1 MCGII
6 GAVSSRDVVPLLLD
20 GLQRLEYRGY
30 DSAGIATINQDG
42 EFSRTRCAGRVKALI
57 DMIGNGHAISGT
69 TAVGHTRWATHG
81 APSTI
86 NAHPI
91 IANQRI
97 AVVCNGV
104 IENYEQLRETHRKD
118 GIDFESETDTEVIAH
133 EMVHY
138 INRGE
143 KFIDAMQRTVERL
156 SGSYSIAAI
165 SVSDPST
172 IAVARQ
178 GSPLI
183 IGMGNDELFVASDMI
198 ALADI
203 AHSAIVLEN
212 GDVAQISFSNSVQV
226 YDVHGHQVERERL
239 PLELRADPISLIGY
253 SHYMQK
259 EIFEQGTA
267 VAETLENRIA
277 SNRLLEKQTFGYAA
291 EDVFDQVQAVQII
304 ACGTSYY
311 AGLVAENWLE
321 SFGMPCRAEIASE
334 FRYRDHAVPENAL
347 VIAISQ
353 SGETA
358 DTLAAL
364 DEARR
369 IGYSH
374 SLAITNSPFSSLVR
388 ASDLVLQTHAGPEI
402 AVASTKAFTTQ
413 LVSLLLVGIAL
424 ARRQGLSE
432 SDEAHIIEELRALP
446 SRIDRTLELDG
457 RIAQLAS
464 EFADKDHA
472 LFLGRGAHFPI
483 AMEGALKLKE
493 ISYIH
498 AEAYPAG
505 ELKHGPLALVD
516 SRVPTVAV
524 APNNSLLNKLKANIQ
539 EVRAR
544 KGRLFVF
551 SDSGA
556 PITGDDLIEI
566 VRIASSGEYTSPILH
581 AVALQLLAYH
591 AAVIKG
597 TDIDRPRNLAKSV
610 TVE

>member
-6 GAVSSRDVVPLLLD
+6 GAVSTRDVVPLLLD
-20 GLQRLEYRGY
+20 GMRRLEYRGY
-30 DSAGIATINQDG
+30 DSAGIAAIGSNGQ
-42 EFSRTRCAGRVKALI
+42 FSRTRCAGRVETLAE
-57 DMIGNGHAISGT
+57 MINNGHTISGT

-81 APSTI
+81 APSTD
-86 NAHPI
+86 NAHPL
-91 IANQRI
+91 IADRQI

-104 IENYEQLRETHRKD
+104 IENYENLRQAHLD
-118 GIDFESETDTEVIAH
+118 CGIAFESETDTEVVAH
-133 EMVHY
+133 ELVRFVK
-138 INRGE
+138 NGDS
-143 KFIDAMQRTVERL
+143 FIDAMRNTAALL
-156 SGSYSIAAI
+156 SGSYSIAAM
-165 SVSDPST
+165 SVSDPTT
-172 IAVARQ
+172 IVAARQ

-183 IGMGNDELFVASDMI
+183 IGFGDGEMFIASDMV
-198 ALADI
+198 ALTTV

-212 GDVAQISFSNSVQV
+212 GDLAEISDEATLRIIDKDGIEVR
-226 YDVHGHQVERERL
+226 REL
-239 PLELRADPISLIGY
+239 QPLELRADPVSLSGY

-259 EIFEQGTA
+259 EIFEQGVA
-267 VAETLENRIA
+267 IAETLENRI
-277 SNRLLEKQTFGYAA
+277 STEHLLEKQTFGFAA
-291 EDVFDQVQAVQII
+291 EKVFDQAEAVRIV

-311 AGLVAENWLE
+311 AGLVARNWFE
-321 SFGMPCRAEIASE
+321 SFGIPCEAEIASE
-334 FRYRDHAVPENAL
+334 FRYRCHAVPRNCL

-358 DTLAAL
+358 DTLAAV

-369 IGYSH
+369 LGFKH
-374 SLAITNSPFSSLVR
+374 SLAITNSPFSSIVR
-388 ASDLVLQTHAGPEI
+388 ETDLVLQTHAGPEI

-424 ARRQGLSE
+424 ARRRKMDSADE
-432 SDEAHIIEELRALP
+432 SKIIAELRALP
-446 SRIDRTLELDG
+446 SRIEQALNMDE
-457 RIAQLAS
+457 RIALIAE
-464 EFADKDHA
+464 EFADKEHA
-472 LFLGRGAHFPI
+472 LFLGRGSHFPI
-483 AMEGALKLKE
+483 ALEGALKLKE

-524 APNNSLLNKLKANIQ
+524 APNNSLLTKLKANIQ

-551 SDSGA
+551 SDAGA
-556 PITGDDLIEI
+556 PIVGDDLIEI
-566 VRIASSGEYTSPILH
+566 INVAPSGEYTSPIMH
-581 AVALQLLAYH
+581 AIALQLLAYH